1 MLVETDGLSLHCS
14 IVAIDLL
21 LHSMEL
27 VSEGFTG
34 VLALHGQNVFEGLL
48 LTTQD
53 LDLFFVRN
61 QILVQLSASL
71 CEISKLTLKVSCV
84 LRSLHLANCGI
95 TYKEVDI
102 SSLKYCQALQKEG

>member
-1 MLVETDGLSLHCS
+1 
-14 IVAIDLL
+14 
-21 LHSMEL
+21 MEL
-27 VSEGFTG
+27 VSEGLTG

-48 LTTQD
+48 LATQD

-84 LRSLHLANCGI
+84 LRSLHLANSGI
-95 TYKEVDI
+95 TYKEVNI